1 MVAPLNIDPQI
12 MHAQQVI
19 PNRGDDESARSNGLR
34 ITETFVSLQG
44 EGLLTGTQSFFI
56 RTSGCNLRCWF
67 CDTPYA
73 SWQPEGHLIKIESLV
88 QQALQSG
95 CDHVVLTGGEPM
107 LPAGCVDLVGMLR
120 SEGLHV
126 TIETAGT
133 VYRSLTAD
141 LMSIS
146 PKLPGSGPGLMKMSS
161 GEPTALAAGS
171 RIAAFS
177 AEIEPIEPLASVP
190 SANQFTFSS
199 VQHQAAPEH
208 QASNQQPSGSHWSIR
223 HEQTRW
229 RPEVIAG
236 LIQSAIEYQI
246 KFVVDAPADFDK
258 CLAAVSALEIP
269 ADHVWIMPQGID
281 AATLDRQSQWLAPRT
296 TAAGFRYCDR
306 MHVRWYGNRRGT

>member
-1 MVAPLNIDPQI
+1 MFALLNIDHQI

-34 ITETFVSLQG
+34 ISETFVSLQG
-44 EGLLTGTQSFFI
+44 EGLLTGTRSFFI

-73 SWQPEGHLIKIESLV
+73 SWQPEGHMIEIESLV
-88 QQALQSG
+88 QQAVQSG

-133 VYRSLTAD
+133 VYRPLTAD

-146 PKLPGSGPGLMKMSS
+146 PKLAGSGP
-161 GEPTALAAGS
+161 E
-171 RIAAFS
+171 
-177 AEIEPIEPLASVP
+177 
-190 SANQFTFSS
+190 
-199 VQHQAAPEH
+199 HQAEPEH
-208 QASNQQPSGSHWSIR
+208 QASKQQLSGSHWSVR

-229 RPEVIAG
+229 RPDVIAK
-236 LIQSAIEYQI
+236 LIQSAIDYQI
-246 KFVVDAPADFDK
+246 KFVVDAPTDFEQ
-258 CLAAVSALEIP
+258 CLAAVAALEIP
-269 ADHVWIMPQGID
+269 SDHVWIMPQAID
-281 AATLDRQSQWLAPRT
+281 IATLDRQSRWLAPRT
-296 TAAGFRYCDR
+296 SAAGYRYCDR